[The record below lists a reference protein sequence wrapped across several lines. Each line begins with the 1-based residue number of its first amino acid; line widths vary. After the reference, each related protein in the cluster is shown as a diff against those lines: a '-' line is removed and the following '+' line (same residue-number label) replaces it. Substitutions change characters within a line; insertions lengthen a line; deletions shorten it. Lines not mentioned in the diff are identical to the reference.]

1 MGPSWTQLE
10 AQKQLLLARSL
21 APNSINTYRT
31 GINQFLNFCAQFG
44 VRPLPLS
51 ENVLENFC
59 VSLSNRV
66 SHKSIKVYLC
76 GIQFLSK
83 VNGFKSLIE
92 HMLRLEYVL
101 KSIRRFQGNRFNRP
115 TRPPV
120 TWQMLRLISDFLM
133 RTESLFNRDMLLSA
147 ILLAFFGMLRVSE
160 YTAPTVPSYD
170 ADTHLSIA
178 DVTINWQRRVASIR
192 IKKSKT
198 DPFRQGVTIR
208 IAVLDHYLCPVHAL
222 IRYLIRRGPAPGPLF
237 IFQNGHFLTR
247 ARILNVLTSSLPHV
261 PHINTHSFRRGGAS
275 ALADANT
282 PSHIIQIMGRW
293 KSSAYMDY
301 IQLTDD
307 FLISAQLS
315 MSNNEVGKSNK

>member
-31 GINQFLNFCAQFG
+31 GINQYLEFCARFG
-44 VRPLPLS
+44 TRPLPLS

-59 VSLSNRV
+59 VSLSNRI
-66 SHKSIKVYLC
+66 SLKSIKVYLC
-76 GIQFLSK
+76 GIQYLSK
-83 VNGFKSLIE
+83 INGFRSLIE

-101 KSIRRFQGNRFNRP
+101 KAIRRSQGNKFNRP

-120 TWQMLRLISDFLM
+120 TWHMLRLISDFLL
-133 RTESLFNRDMLLSA
+133 RTESPFNRDMLLSA
-147 ILLAFFGMLRVSE
+147 VLLAFFGMLRVSE
-160 YTAPTVPSYD
+160 YTSPTYRSFD
-170 ADTHLSIA
+170 EDTHLSVA
-178 DVTINWQRRVASIR
+178 DVFINWQRRIALIR

-208 IAVLDHYLCPVHAL
+208 IGVLDHHLCPVHAL
-222 IRYLIRRGPAPGPLF
+222 VRYLLRRGPAPGPLF
-237 IFQNGHFLTR
+237 IFQNGQYLTR
-247 ARILNVLTSSLPHV
+247 SRILDVLTSSLPHV

-293 KSSAYMDY
+293 RSNAYMDY

-307 FLISAQLS
+307 FLISAQLT
-315 MSNNEVGKSNK
+315 MSNNEVSKQNK